1 MVGMV
6 STETEAALLLV
17 AQLEQELQTRVCRNN
32 RARVLELLA
41 PDFSE
46 VGASGRMWDLPSTL
60 ELLDSQTD
68 DDEIEVTGLAGRML
82 ADGLIL
88 VHWDSAQKGRR
99 ARRTSLWRRDED
111 GWRQVHHQGTI
122 LHD

>member
-1 MVGMV
+1 MVT
-6 STETEAALLLV
+6 TETEAALLLV
-17 AQLEQELQTRVCRNN
+17 LQLEQELQTRVCRNN
-32 RARVLELLA
+32 RTRVLELMA

-68 DDEIEVTGLAGRML
+68 DDDAEIEVTGLTGRML
-82 ADGLIL
+82 TDGLIL
-88 VHWDSAQKGRR
+88 VHWDSAHQGRR
-99 ARRTSLWRRDED
+99 ARRTSLWRQDED

>member
-1 MVGMV
+1 MRGSSNSWLPTSVKSG
-6 STETEAALLLV
+6 
-17 AQLEQELQTRVCRNN
+17 LQAGCGIY
-32 RARVLELLA
+32 RA
-41 PDFSE
+41 
-46 VGASGRMWDLPSTL
+46 PSK
-60 ELLDSQTD
+60 LLDSQTDDD

-88 VHWDSAQKGRR
+88 VHWDSAHKGRR

>member
-1 MVGMV
+1 MV

-17 AQLEQELQTRVCRNN
+17 LQLEQELQTRVCRNN

-60 ELLDSQTD
+60 ET
-68 DDEIEVTGLAGRML
+68 AGFPN
-82 ADGLIL
+82 
-88 VHWDSAQKGRR
+88 
-99 ARRTSLWRRDED
+99 
-111 GWRQVHHQGTI
+111 
-122 LHD
+122 

>member
-1 MVGMV
+1 MV

-32 RARVLELLA
+32 RVRVRELLA

-46 VGASGRMWDLPSTL
+46 VGASGRMWDLPSIL

-68 DDEIEVTGLAGRML
+68 DDDDEIGLAGRIL

-88 VHWDSAQKGRR
+88 VHWDSAHKGRR
-99 ARRTSLWRRDED
+99 ARRTSVWRRDED